1 MLRLQT
7 YLFRQLF
14 TSLVFVTLTLTL
26 VLWLTQSMRFVKFIL
41 NRGLELSTFLELTML
56 LIPGFWLV
64 ILPISL
70 FFATLFTYNKI
81 TNDRE
86 LVVMRSAGVSQL
98 GLAKPALILGVLVMI
113 FCYCLSLYV
122 MPVAF
127 RQFRNVQHD
136 IRTNISAGLI
146 QQGSFTDITRGL
158 TIYVR
163 ERVENEIHGIIVH
176 DTRDAH
182 KRVTM
187 LAERGIVIPSEK
199 GPRVLMLNGSR
210 QELETKTGKI
220 SLLYFKRYG
229 FRLADPSKQRKRV
242 FLQPEERFVGQLLN
256 PDGSAHDRYY
266 RKKLIAE
273 GHNRIVAPLA
283 ALVMPLIALVAL
295 LTGEFNKRG
304 QAIRLVAACG
314 VAAAI
319 QGAAIGLLSASAR
332 SNVLIPATY
341 LNMVVPFCLLMYWL
355 VRGPTR
361 PGRRRRGRRSKSSR
375 ARAAPAGSRS

>member
-14 TSLVFVTLTLTL
+14 ISTVFVTLTLTM

-70 FFATLFTYNKI
+70 FFSTLFTYNKF

-86 LVVMRSAGVSQL
+86 LVVMRAAGVSQL
-98 GLAKPALILGVLVMI
+98 GLAKPVLILGGLVML
-113 FCYCLSLYV
+113 FCYLLSLYV
-122 MPVAF
+122 VPLSF
-127 RQFRNVQHD
+127 RQFRTVQHE
-136 IRTNISAGLI
+136 IRSNISAGLI
-146 QQGSFTDITRGL
+146 QQGSFTQITRGL

-163 ERVENEIHGIIVH
+163 ERVDTEIHGIILH
-176 DTRDAH
+176 DTRDAT
-182 KRVTM
+182 KRITM
-187 LAERGIVIPSEK
+187 LAERGIVLPSDQ

-210 QELETKTGKI
+210 QELDIKSGKI

-229 FRLADPSKQRKRV
+229 FRLADPSKRKKRV
-242 FLQPEERFVGQLLN
+242 FRQPEERFVGQLLE
-256 PDGSAHDRYY
+256 PDNSAHDKFY

-273 GHNRIVAPLA
+273 GHNRIVGPLG

-314 VAAAI
+314 IAAAM
-319 QGAAIGLLSASAR
+319 QGTMIGLLSASAK
-332 SNVLIPATY
+332 NNILIPLTY
-341 LNMVVPFCLLMYWL
+341 LNMIIPFCLLLYFL
-355 VRGPTR
+355 VRSP
-361 PGRRRRGRRSKSSR
+361 RRHKGNVTG
-375 ARAAPAGSRS
+375 APPPVDSAEAPVTGAT